1 MMGAIISALS
11 ICTERRVIN
20 VLKRVYD
27 VSLPWG
33 REYANNGLHKEQ
45 WLAYVL
51 TGVRRKADN
60 KPFSDGGDIGLIQVK
75 SSRATICKGE
85 TLNAIY
91 EHMSMDKAEVFAY
104 VCDDVR
110 TVYYMTPSEYIEF
123 VLEFASVVA
132 DSSSHRKSSHGHG
145 GSNGGGLKIKLK
157 TCAESDKSHRMYKWF
172 EGRL

>member
-1 MMGAIISALS
+1 M
-11 ICTERRVIN
+11 
-20 VLKRVYD
+20 LKRVYD
-27 VSLPWG
+27 VALPWG

-51 TGVRRKADN
+51 TGVHRKADN

-75 SSRATICKGE
+75 SSRATICKGD

-91 EHMSMDKAEVFAY
+91 DHMSVDKAEVFAY
-104 VCDDVR
+104 VCDDMR
-110 TVYYMTPSEYIEF
+110 TVYYMTRSEYVEF

-132 DSSSHRKSSHGHG
+132 DSSGRRGSSHGHG

-157 TCAESDKSHRMYKWF
+157 TCAESDKSRKMYKWF